1 MDQLEFVKNKE
12 EIRQSLTNF
21 NKQARDYQDRACLLV
36 RQTTYWVYDPRQDAF
51 GPNKFVAY
59 KNMTFSR
66 YENALGRNYSGA
78 QFDGGAARR
87 AIEASLEPYEDNSDL
102 GEQLVEWA
110 ESLLSDGV
118 LDNIAGHKWR
128 FVSLP

>member
-1 MDQLEFVKNKE
+1 MDELEFTRNAE
-12 EIRQSLTNF
+12 EIRRSLTNF
-21 NKQARDYQDRACLLV
+21 NKQAKDYQARARLLV

-66 YENALGRNYSGA
+66 YENALQGKFIGVP
-78 QFDGGAARR
+78 FDGGAARLV
-87 AIEASLEPYEDNSDL
+87 IEDSLGSYEFNNDL
-102 GEQLVEWA
+102 REQLVEWA
-110 ESLLSDGV
+110 ESLLFDGV
-118 LDNIAGHKWR
+118 LNGIPRRKWR